1 MALIK
6 CPECGKE
13 ISDKAASCPQCGCPV
28 KKPEHTNH
36 LFDNVESTKNVMTDA
51 KGMVITDA
59 KPKQKKGGL
68 GKKILIGVGI
78 VFLILVVLAMIG
90 GDDNKSSSTTSDRQA
105 AAKVDIPVPSQEFKD
120 GFALEGKDDNEAAFK
135 MYQKGLQEKSC
146 TYCMASVADFTIN
159 GIGGAKK
166 DINKGL
172 ELAKKS
178 ADANNP
184 YGNILLGIC
193 YLDGKKYGT
202 PLNAESG
209 LKYMTKG
216 MELSKNSEDAYVK
229 MFAYG
234 AAYNLATYYENG
246 NTPLGQDYDKAVE
259 YLKMARSLT
268 TNEKQKSS
276 IDKQI
281 FNIQNMPD
289 FFSDGPDPI
298 VREYEQNEVAADN
311 KYKGKTIRIDARI
324 ADIGKDLLDSMYITL
339 RMPSEWDLRTV
350 QCFFDDKHSSEIAN
364 LRKGQR
370 ITVQGTVDGLMMNVL
385 LKDCWIVKE

>member
-13 ISDKAASCPQCGCPV
+13 ISDKAASCPHCGCPV
-28 KKPEHTNH
+28 GKTEHTNH
-36 LFDNVESTKNVMTDA
+36 LFDNIESTKNVMTDE
-51 KGMVITDA
+51 KGMVITAA

-68 GKKILIGVGI
+68 GKKILIGVGV
-78 VFLILVVLAMIG
+78 VFAFFVVLAMIG
-90 GDDNKSSSTTSDRQA
+90 GDSSKSSSVNSDKQTA
-105 AAKVDIPVPSQEFKD
+105 ANIDVPVPSQEFKD
-120 GFALEGKDDNEAAFK
+120 GSALEGKDYESAFK
-135 MYQKGLQEKSC
+135 IYQKGLQEKAC
-146 TYCMASVADFTIN
+146 TYCMASVADYTIN
-159 GIGGAKK
+159 GIGGAEK

-184 YGNILLGIC
+184 FGNFLLGVY

-209 LKYMTKG
+209 LKYMTRG
-216 MELSKNSEDAYVK
+216 IELSKNSDNADVK
-229 MFAYG
+229 IFAYA

-246 NTPLGQDYDKAVE
+246 NTPLGQDYNKAVE
-259 YLKMARSLT
+259 YLKMARDFT
-268 TNEKQKSS
+268 TNEKQKSN

-289 FFSDGPDPI
+289 FFSDGPAPI
-298 VREYEQNEVAADN
+298 VREYEQNEIAADN
-311 KYKGKTIRIDARI
+311 KYKGKTIRIDASI
-324 ADIGKDLLDSMYITL
+324 DDIGKDLLDTMYITL

-350 QCFFDDKHSSEIAN
+350 QCFFDDKHVNEIAN
-364 LRKGQR
+364 LRRGQR